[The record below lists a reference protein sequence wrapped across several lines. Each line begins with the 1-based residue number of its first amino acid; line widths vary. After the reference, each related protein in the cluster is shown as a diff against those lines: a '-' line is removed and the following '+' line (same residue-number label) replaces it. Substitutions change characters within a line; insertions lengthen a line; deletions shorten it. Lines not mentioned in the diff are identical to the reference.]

1 VNSFAPKTRS
11 RNASTPTNDNGTGEE
26 TLAEKTLKQ
35 HHAEWRAALDELAA
49 FEQRLGV
56 VLQEMNAKEVPAPSL
71 RLTTEDV
78 GELLRLVEKE
88 RRLANAYRTAQ
99 VDELGR
105 QISDEVGLR
114 AREQAVADDDGMS
127 QVHSA

>member
-1 VNSFAPKTRS
+1 MA
-11 RNASTPTNDNGTGEE
+11 D
-26 TLAEKTLKQ
+26 KTLEQ

-56 VLQEMNAKEVPAPSL
+56 VLQEMNAKEVPAPNL
-71 RLTTEDV
+71 RLTAEHV
-78 GELLRLVEKE
+78 GELLRLVEEE

-99 VDELGR
+99 VDEPGR
-105 QISDEVGLR
+105 QTSDELGLR

-127 QVHSA
+127 QADSA